1 MANNSGNSQFTINV
15 SILCVTKNLR
25 KLMRLETVDLIGLD
39 LSLSKEKR
47 LEVLVTAK
55 GFSELIPMRT
65 TSSPLEINSF

>member
-15 SILCVTKNLR
+15 SILRVTKNLR

-39 LSLSKEKR
+39 LSLSKEKI

-55 GFSELIPMRT
+55 GFSELIPIRI
-65 TSSPLEINSF
+65 TSCPLEINSF